1 MPPWVLRHGAQN
13 VRPNGTPTSHVHRHL
28 TSACHSQS
36 ERRPRTVGTSECAT
50 SLPIRVDVWL
60 SRRCSSSPSRLT
72 ARSAVCPTVC
82 RAVGTGAGPHHCPLI
97 HHEPSGHPDRRGIRS
112 SFLSPITPIR
122 PGSTGPPHRPSRLT
136 RCPLP
141 GSTAD
146 VVLAPSPHLRRTA
159 SRAPDRAPPQR
170 RSASRPPHLAVGS
183 PTGDLPV
190 ALLHSTRPHARL
202 SEAAIRPERRWGRP
216 KSKCSTTSTALP
228 PGKPRADEPLGVRPS
243 ARAPPDRR
251 TVEALIAGRIAHRHA
266 AWPGPAPDRKA
277 GAEARPDWSTRI
289 VRDERLTLR
298 RPTRLTARP
307 RA

>member
-146 VVLAPSPHLRRTA
+146 VVLAPSPHRV
-159 SRAPDRAPPQR
+159 SRARS
-170 RSASRPPHLAVGS
+170 RSAAAPVRISPAPSR
-183 PTGDLPV
+183 
-190 ALLHSTRPHARL
+190 
-202 SEAAIRPERRWGRP
+202 RRIADRG
-216 KSKCSTTSTALP
+216 P
-228 PGKPRADEPLGVRPS
+228 PGCPV
-243 ARAPPDRR
+243 
-251 TVEALIAGRIAHRHA
+251 T
-266 AWPGPAPDRKA
+266 
-277 GAEARPDWSTRI
+277 
-289 VRDERLTLR
+289 
-298 RPTRLTARP
+298 
-307 RA
+307 